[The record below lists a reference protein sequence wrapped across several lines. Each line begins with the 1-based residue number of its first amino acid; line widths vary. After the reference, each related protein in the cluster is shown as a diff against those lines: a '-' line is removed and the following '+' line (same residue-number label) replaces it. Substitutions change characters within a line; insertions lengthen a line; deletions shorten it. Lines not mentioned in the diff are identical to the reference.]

1 MEAAGMELLIY
12 KLRTKQRLSLIQLS
26 DKTGISKSALNYYEN
41 GIRYPN
47 MEQMERIAK
56 ALKVRIEELYHS
68 DYK

>member
-1 MEAAGMELLIY
+1 MELLIY